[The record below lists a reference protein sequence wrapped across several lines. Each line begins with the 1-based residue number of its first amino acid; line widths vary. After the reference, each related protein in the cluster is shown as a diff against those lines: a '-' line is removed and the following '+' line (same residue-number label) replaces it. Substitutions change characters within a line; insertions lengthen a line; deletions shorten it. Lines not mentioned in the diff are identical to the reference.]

1 MGEIIELRPN
11 PGPQEQFVASHADI
25 AIYGGQAGGG
35 KSYALLLGS
44 LRFVDVPGFGAVI
57 FRRNATDL
65 TQEGGLWDESM
76 QIYRAVGGRPRES
89 MGKLDYRFK
98 AKSRISFAH
107 LAQEDTV
114 DSKQGGQIPVI
125 GVGGLAQFCL
135 TDDNEFLTE
144 T

>member
-1 MGEIIELRPN
+1 MGDVIELRPN
-11 PGPQEQFVASHADI
+11 PGPQEQFLASHADI

-35 KSYALLLGS
+35 KSFGLLLDP

-76 QIYRAVGGRPRES
+76 KIYPAVGGRPRES

-98 AKSRISFAH
+98 ANSRISH
-107 LAQEDTV
+107 KKTP
-114 DSKQGGQIPVI
+114 SIPSR
-125 GVGGLAQFCL
+125 A
-135 TDDNEFLTE
+135 DRSR
-144 T
+144 